1 MGNFL
6 HHCKNRSDEHTLFIS
21 GAVGADKGNEPSI
34 LNPDTATVRSGNASM
49 IHHAYAEW
57 SHLPKAQIITKMHQM
72 IYTLVNDSNIPVHI
86 IRNQRL
92 WDLIE
97 FIVANSHPLR
107 NTPRSM
113 LTMGRYKFNSIQAFN
128 FGTMINTIE
137 RLVNDTRQT
146 LSKAAGGRTVPFIYI
161 GHDIW
166 DGKAKSVLGLCIF
179 FISPLLKQLVK
190 IPVALLRSEGH
201 TSDQV
206 AEQSLA
212 ALHR

>member
-1 MGNFL
+1 
-6 HHCKNRSDEHTLFIS
+6 
-21 GAVGADKGNEPSI
+21 
-34 LNPDTATVRSGNASM
+34 
-49 IHHAYAEW
+49 
-57 SHLPKAQIITKMHQM
+57 
-72 IYTLVNDSNIPVHI
+72 
-86 IRNQRL
+86 
-92 WDLIE
+92 
-97 FIVANSHPLR
+97 
-107 NTPRSM
+107 
-113 LTMGRYKFNSIQAFN
+113 MGRYKFNSIQAFN